1 MTGQGVLIIGAGA
14 VGTLLACDLLQQ
26 SVPVRIVDAKPPQE
40 EFDPHSRA
48 VMIWPRVLEL
58 LEKTGIA
65 DELVSRGFRA
75 DDVSFFSRGR
85 RLGTVPMTKLGAARP
100 YGLGIVQSELEV
112 LLHRR
117 LTELGGTIEYGTE
130 LTALDTSGPLPT
142 ATLRHTGGRTE
153 QVETDW
159 LIGADGA
166 GSVTRR
172 LLGIPYPGIPFPLGI
187 ALGDFPVTGPRVS
200 TVEYHYA
207 DSGLLPLVHL
217 PDGVCR
223 LATIV
228 APGETDWSDRPLADW
243 QRMVDERTSLP
254 YRLGEPLWTRTYHP
268 RPGVAERFREGRVVL
283 VGDAAH
289 SVVPLGGQGLNLGLQ
304 DAFNL
309 GWKLAGVVR
318 GDWDE
323 RIVDTYDTERR
334 KAVEQVRTVIRTEM
348 QLSGA
353 ATVRDRRLR
362 DLKVAAA
369 HRTGLLRHVAAPLMS
384 QIGLGYAA
392 DDEPLWRSALHR
404 RARPGDR
411 LPFFHRTRQ
420 HAGAPVLDQ
429 REHIAL
435 LWPGRRPAADWQT
448 VADGARRVLADRLA
462 VHDLA
467 RLSPSGRAAT
477 APLFGRQPV
486 IALVRPDGHLA
497 HLAAAHRPAESLG
510 HLDRLVSRPPTP
522 SRSR

>member
-1 MTGQGVLIIGAGA
+1 MTGQNILIVGAGA

-26 SVPVRIVDAKPPQE
+26 GVPVRLVDSRPPQE
-40 EFDPHSRA
+40 PFDPHSRA
-48 VMIWPRVLEL
+48 VMIWPRLLEL
-58 LEKTGIA
+58 LEKTGIT
-65 DELVSRGFRA
+65 DELVARGFRA

-85 RLGTVPMTKLGAARP
+85 RLGTVPMTGLGAAHP
-100 YGLGIVQSELEV
+100 YGLGIVQRELED
-112 LLHRR
+112 LLRAR
-117 LTELGGTIEYGTE
+117 LAELGGTIEYGIE
-130 LTALDTSGPLPT
+130 LTALDNAGPRPV
-142 ATLRHTGGRTE
+142 AALRHADGSTE
-153 QVETDW
+153 HTEADW

-166 GSVTRR
+166 GSTTRR
-172 LLGIPYPGIPFPLGI
+172 LLDIPYPGIPFPLGI

-207 DSGLLPLVHL
+207 DTGLLPMVHL

-223 LATIV
+223 LATV
-228 APGETDWSDRPLADW
+228 VMPGEADWSDRPLADW

-254 YRLGEPLWTRTYHP
+254 YRLGEPLWTRTYFP
-268 RPGVAERFREGRVVL
+268 RPGVAERFRDGRVVL

-318 GDWDE
+318 GEYDE
-323 RIVDTYDTERR
+323 AIVDTYDTERR
-334 KAVEQVRTVIRTEM
+334 QAVEQVRTLIRTEM
-348 QLSGA
+348 ELSGA
-353 ATVRDRRLR
+353 PTPRARLLR

-369 HRTGLLRHVAAPLMS
+369 HRSGYLRYVAAPLMS
-384 QIGLGYAA
+384 QTGLSYAPA
-392 DDEPLWRSALHR
+392 DEPLWRATLRR

-420 HAGAPVLDQ
+420 YAGAPVLDQ
-429 REHIAL
+429 HHPVAL
-435 LWPGRRPAADWQT
+435 LWPGHPPVAGWQAT
-448 VADGARRVLADRLA
+448 AGHAREVLGPRLP

-467 RLSPSGRAAT
+467 RLTRPGRAAL
-477 APLFGRQPV
+477 APLFGPRPL

-497 HLAAAHRPAESLG
+497 HLAPADRPQDCLG
-510 HLDRLVSRPPTP
+510 HLDRFAARPLTP